1 MKLIRFS
8 SIVLLLVMLCGT
20 LIACSNQK
28 VPTGMQDV
36 TAAGQ
41 DFMLFVPMTWT
52 SNARSGV
59 SGAYYTTSDH
69 SEKGQD
75 LAKHAK
81 YWTITAQKVADDA
94 ADMDAYW
101 EKLTAYYAETYEEFT
116 VIPYKAATDQK
127 PEQVFRQTS
136 LKVDD
141 AAGTLCAAQVYEFTA
156 KVKEFAPNQE
166 QTEQGAM
173 TFVRKYCQV
182 ICRAQDGSGYYVLTY
197 SAREEDYSTFIDLF
211 IHELPQNT
219 VVGEFLIQT
228 QKSAE
233 TAPELFKDPDTAD
246 HMIPASTNEMPY
258 RFYVPDTWRVGNTT
272 EYPSAFAPS
281 GSANVTVTIYTP
293 SNVELSVD
301 QYWQGYCLPEYEA
314 VFDTF
319 AVSEQVWEGTIGARK
334 ETKNAKTY
342 TFEGAIGGKTY
353 SYKQTVIVHSS
364 LIYCITYTALTSD
377 GSFAQYES
385 DYQAMLD
392 SFTFR

>member
-1 MKLIRFS
+1 MRVIKFS
-8 SIVLLLVMLCGT
+8 AILVLLALLCGT
-20 LIACSNQK
+20 LIACSDQR

-36 TAAGQ
+36 TVAGQ
-41 DFMLFVPMTWT
+41 DFMLFVPLTWT

-69 SEKGQD
+69 SEKGEE

-81 YWTITAQKVADDA
+81 YWTITAQKIADDA

-101 EKLTAYYAETYEEFT
+101 AKLAAYYAKTYEEFT
-116 VIPYKAATDQK
+116 VVPYKAATEDK
-127 PEQVFRQTS
+127 PEQTYRQTS

-141 AAGTLCAAQVYEFTA
+141 AAGSKCAAQVYEFTA

-166 QTEQGAM
+166 QTEQGTM
-173 TFVRKYCQV
+173 TFLRKYCQV
-182 ICRAQDGSGYYVLTY
+182 ICRAQDGSGYYVITY
-197 SAREEDYSTFIDLF
+197 SARQEDYATFIESF
-211 IHELPQNT
+211 IHELPENT
-219 VVGEFLIQT
+219 VVGEFLILTEKTAQT
-228 QKSAE
+228 DLK
-233 TAPELFKDPDTAD
+233 LFDDPNTQDD
-246 HMIPASTNEMPY
+246 MIPASTNEMPY
-258 RFYVPDTWRVGNTT
+258 RFYVPETWRVGSTT

-314 VFDTF
+314 MFDAFT
-319 AVSEQVWEGTIGARK
+319 VSEQVTEGTIGVEK
-334 ETKNAKTY
+334 DTKNAKTY
-342 TFEGAIGGKTY
+342 TFEGSIGGKTY
-353 SYKQTVIVHSS
+353 SYQQTVIVHSS

-377 GSFAQYES
+377 GSFAQYAS